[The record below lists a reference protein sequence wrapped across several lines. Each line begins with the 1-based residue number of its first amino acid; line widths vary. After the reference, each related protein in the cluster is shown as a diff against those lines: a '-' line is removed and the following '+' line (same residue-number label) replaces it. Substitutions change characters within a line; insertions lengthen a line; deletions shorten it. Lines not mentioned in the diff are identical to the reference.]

1 MLFYICEQEVIT
13 IKDRIKQVRQNAGL
27 TQSQFAERLNISRN
41 YIGLIEIGDRIPSDR
56 TIADI
61 CREFNVS
68 EVWLRTG
75 EGEMFVDLGE
85 DAELT
90 QVLAEIQVSDD
101 DTIKDVLVAY
111 WELEEKEKAA
121 IRKLIDGIVR
131 RQKERAERL
140 NHPADS

>member
-1 MLFYICEQEVIT
+1 MNE
-13 IKDRIKQVRQNAGL
+13 RISQVRKSAGL
-27 TQSQFAERLNISRN
+27 TQEKFASR
-41 YIGLIEIGDRIPSDR
+41 IGLTRNFVWMIEKGERIPSDR

-101 DTIKDVLVAY
+101 DTIKDMLVAY
-111 WELEEKEKAA
+111 WSLDEKEKAA

-131 RQKERAERL
+131 RQKERAERQSP
-140 NHPADS
+140 PADS

>member
-1 MLFYICEQEVIT
+1 MN
-13 IKDRIKQVRQNAGL
+13 DRIRAIRKAVDL
-27 TQSQFAERLNISRN
+27 TQAEFAGR
-41 YIGLIEIGDRIPSDR
+41 IGIKPNTVTSYETGLRMPSDA
-56 TIADI
+56 IIVSI

-131 RQKERAERL
+131 RQTERAERQ

>member
-1 MLFYICEQEVIT
+1 MIT

-131 RQKERAERL
+131 RQKERAERQ

>member
-1 MLFYICEQEVIT
+1 MNE
-13 IKDRIKQVRQNAGL
+13 RISQVRKSAGL
-27 TQSQFAERLNISRN
+27 TQEKFASR
-41 YIGLIEIGDRIPSDR
+41 IGLTRNFVWMIEKGERIPSDR

-101 DTIKDVLVAY
+101 DTIKDMLVAY
-111 WELEEKEKAA
+111 WGLDEKEKAA

-131 RQKERAERL
+131 RQKERAERQSP
-140 NHPADS
+140 PADS

>member
-1 MLFYICEQEVIT
+1 MII

-131 RQKERAERL
+131 RQKERAERQ

>member
-1 MLFYICEQEVIT
+1 MIT

-131 RQKERAERL
+131 RQKERTERQ

>member
-1 MLFYICEQEVIT
+1 MIGE
-13 IKDRIKQVRQNAGL
+13 RIKEIRKSVGK
-27 TQSQFAERLNISRN
+27 TQQAFADV
-41 YIGLIEIGDRIPSDR
+41 IGLKRNTIANYEIGQIQPSDR

-131 RQKERAERL
+131 RQKERAERQ

>member
-1 MLFYICEQEVIT
+1 MNE
-13 IKDRIKQVRQNAGL
+13 RISQVRKSAGL
-27 TQSQFAERLNISRN
+27 TQEKFASR
-41 YIGLIEIGDRIPSDR
+41 IGLTRNFVWMIEKGERIPSDR

-101 DTIKDVLVAY
+101 DTIKDMLVAY
-111 WELEEKEKAA
+111 WSLDEKEKAA

-131 RQKERAERL
+131 RQKERAER
-140 NHPADS
+140 

>member
-1 MLFYICEQEVIT
+1 MDNIGRRIGT
-13 IKDRIKQVRQNAGL
+13 IIESLDIKKVQFADRIKVD
-27 TQSQFAERLNISRN
+27 QSYISQLVSGKRN
-41 YIGLIEIGDRIPSDR
+41 PSDR

-121 IRKLIDGIVR
+121 IRKLIDGHCQTAKR
-131 RQKERAERL
+131 KSRAAK
-140 NHPADS
+140 PPG

>member
-1 MLFYICEQEVIT
+1 MDNIGRRIGT
-13 IKDRIKQVRQNAGL
+13 IIESLDIKKVQFADRIKVD
-27 TQSQFAERLNISRN
+27 QSYISQLVSGKRN
-41 YIGLIEIGDRIPSDR
+41 PSDR

-131 RQKERAERL
+131 RQKERAERQ

>member
-1 MLFYICEQEVIT
+1 MDNIGRRIGT
-13 IKDRIKQVRQNAGL
+13 IIESLDIKKVQFADRIKVD
-27 TQSQFAERLNISRN
+27 QSYISQLVSGKRN
-41 YIGLIEIGDRIPSDR
+41 PSDR

-121 IRKLIDGIVR
+121 IRKLIDDIVR
-131 RQKERAERL
+131 RQKERAERQ

>member
-1 MLFYICEQEVIT
+1 MIGE
-13 IKDRIKQVRQNAGL
+13 RIKEIRKSVGK
-27 TQSQFAERLNISRN
+27 TQQAFADV
-41 YIGLIEIGDRIPSDR
+41 IGLKRNTIANYEIGQIQPSDR

-75 EGEMFVDLGE
+75 EGEMFIDLGE

-101 DTIKDVLVAY
+101 DTIKDMLVAY

>member
-1 MLFYICEQEVIT
+1 MN
-13 IKDRIKQVRQNAGL
+13 DRIRAIRKAVDL
-27 TQSQFAERLNISRN
+27 TQAEFAGR
-41 YIGLIEIGDRIPSDR
+41 IGIKPNTVTSYETGLRMPSDA
-56 TIADI
+56 IIVSI

-131 RQKERAERL
+131 RQKERAERQ

>member
-1 MLFYICEQEVIT
+1 MIGE
-13 IKDRIKQVRQNAGL
+13 RIKEIRKSVGK
-27 TQSQFAERLNISRN
+27 TQQTFADA
-41 YIGLIEIGDRIPSDR
+41 IGLKRNTIANYEIGQIQPSDR

-101 DTIKDVLVAY
+101 DTIKDMLVAY
-111 WELEEKEKAA
+111 WGLDEKEKAA

-131 RQKERAERL
+131 RQKERAERQSP
-140 NHPADS
+140 PADS

>member
-1 MLFYICEQEVIT
+1 MN
-13 IKDRIKQVRQNAGL
+13 DRIRAIRKAVDL
-27 TQSQFAERLNISRN
+27 TQAEFAGR
-41 YIGLIEIGDRIPSDR
+41 IGIKPNTVTSYETGLRMPSDA
-56 TIADI
+56 IIVSI

>member
-1 MLFYICEQEVIT
+1 MIGE
-13 IKDRIKQVRQNAGL
+13 RIKEIRKFVGK
-27 TQSQFAERLNISRN
+27 TQQTFADA
-41 YIGLIEIGDRIPSDR
+41 IGLKRNTIANYEIGQIQPSDR

-85 DAELT
+85 DTELT

>member
-1 MLFYICEQEVIT
+1 MIGE
-13 IKDRIKQVRQNAGL
+13 RIKEIRKSVGK
-27 TQSQFAERLNISRN
+27 TQQAFADV
-41 YIGLIEIGDRIPSDR
+41 IGLKRNTIANYEIGQIQPSDR

-90 QVLAEIQVSDD
+90 QVLAEIQLSDD
-101 DTIKDVLVAY
+101 DTIKDMLVAY
-111 WELEEKEKAA
+111 WGLDEKEKAA
-121 IRKLIDGIVR
+121 IRKLIDGMVR
-131 RQKERAERL
+131 RQKERAERQ

>member
-1 MLFYICEQEVIT
+1 MIGE
-13 IKDRIKQVRQNAGL
+13 RIKEIRKSVGK
-27 TQSQFAERLNISRN
+27 TQQAFADV
-41 YIGLIEIGDRIPSDR
+41 IGLKRNTIANYEIGQIQPSDR

-101 DTIKDVLVAY
+101 DAIKDVLVAY

>member
-1 MLFYICEQEVIT
+1 MIT

-101 DTIKDVLVAY
+101 DTIKDMLVAY

-131 RQKERAERL
+131 RQKERAERQ

>member
-1 MLFYICEQEVIT
+1 MYNIGRRIGT
-13 IKDRIKQVRQNAGL
+13 IIESLDIKKVQFADRIKVD
-27 TQSQFAERLNISRN
+27 QSYISQLVSGKRN
-41 YIGLIEIGDRIPSDR
+41 PSDR

-75 EGEMFVDLGE
+75 EGEMFIDLGE

-101 DTIKDVLVAY
+101 DTIKDMLVAY

-131 RQKERAERL
+131 RQKERAERP